1 MNDADAAISVRVHAA
16 IAEIPAT
23 AWDACAG
30 EGNPSVCHAFLNA
43 LEESG
48 STTSRTGWMP
58 QHLSIARPDGT
69 IAAVVPLYAKTH
81 SYGEYIFD
89 YGWADAYER
98 AGGRYYPKLLSAAPF
113 TPIPGPRLML
123 RAGAPADTRV
133 HLIAAMIEL
142 AKRRRISSVH
152 VNFPEQADMD
162 ALVEAGFLQRL
173 GQQFHWAND
182 GYRDFDDFLA
192 ALNSRKRKAVKKER
206 REALAPGLEI
216 DVLTGSDLQ
225 PRHWDAFY
233 EFYLATSD
241 RKWGSAYLNRRF
253 FTLIGERMS
262 EKIVLVMARHG
273 ANYVAGAFNLLGKDT
288 IYGRNWGSYGDYKF
302 LHFECCYY
310 QAIEFAIT
318 RGLKRV
324 EAGAQGPHKIQRG
337 YLPTPTYSAHWIPDP
352 AFRRAVAQFLTRERD
367 MVAHKMDGLS
377 EFSPFR
383 REEMPP

>member
-1 MNDADAAISVRVHAA
+1 MNDSSGAISVKVHAA
-16 IAEIPAT
+16 IAEIPAV

-30 EGNPSVCHAFLNA
+30 DGNPSVSHAFLNA

-58 QHLSIARPDGT
+58 QHLSIAGPDGA
-69 IAAVVPLYAKTH
+69 IAGVVPLYAKTH

-123 RAGAPADTRV
+123 RASAPSETRA

-142 AKRRRISSVH
+142 AKRQRISSVH
-152 VNFPEQADMD
+152 VNFPDRADMD
-162 ALVEAGFLQRL
+162 ALAEAGFLQRL
-173 GQQFHWAND
+173 GQQFHWANE

-216 DVLTGSDLQ
+216 EVLTGSDLK

-253 FTLIGERMS
+253 FALIGERMP
-262 EKIVLVMARHG
+262 EKIVLVMARSG

-318 RGLKRV
+318 HGLMRV

-337 YLPTPTYSAHWIPDP
+337 YLPAPTYSAHWIPDP

-377 EFSPFR
+377 DFSPFR
-383 REEMPP
+383 REEAPP